1 MSDYRADYGGSE
13 SQTED
18 AMDRYLT
25 NKASALRYPPT
36 PDIASSVR
44 QRLVSHSAY
53 GTRDAQHRPRAAWAA
68 MALTVLVLL
77 GALLAVPAVRG
88 FVGDVYSGIV
98 QAVTGEQEP
107 APLPAVT
114 PPTVDQSTPYVS
126 LSSLKLYGETD
137 LGTAQ
142 TKVTFPIKIPTYP
155 ADIGYPDRVYF
166 QKHNGD
172 VIVMVW
178 TDPTNPDRSY
188 IALQMMKYA
197 NTEEFKH
204 VPDYTDLNGVKAYWV
219 TAPQAVEVFGA
230 DGKYTTAERH
240 IVEGDALM
248 WVGSDDT
255 TYRLEAHMPRSEM
268 LRIARSISE
277 MEVVPTPY
285 PTSTPVSP
293 ASSMK
298 LGGKT
303 DLYRL
308 SERAGFEVRIP
319 TAYDELVTPNM
330 VFFQD
335 LGGPAVVLAW
345 YVPGRD
351 DDLRMVLYQL
361 SSGAWQDEQIR
372 SLEKVVSETTVN
384 GNPARWVE
392 GPTAAYVDAGGGGE
406 MLDKRAF
413 IMDGRTLVWE
423 ENGITYRL
431 EAAVPVEEAVRIAES
446 LTP

>member
-1 MSDYRADYGGSE
+1 MSDHRADYGGSE

-53 GTRDAQHRPRAAWAA
+53 GTRDIQHRPRAAWAA
-68 MALTVLVLL
+68 MALTVIVLL

-107 APLPAVT
+107 APVPAVT
-114 PPTVDQSTPYVS
+114 PPVDQSPPYVS
-126 LSSLKLYGETD
+126 LSSLRLYGETD

-155 ADIGYPDRVYF
+155 ADLGYPNRVYY

-172 VIVMVW
+172 VVVLVW
-178 TDPTNPDRSY
+178 TDPKNADRARL
-188 IALQMMKYA
+188 ALHLMKYGNVA
-197 NTEEFKH
+197 EIKH
-204 VPDYTDLNGVKAYWV
+204 EDDYVLVNGIKMYWV
-219 TAPQAVEVFGA
+219 TAPQSVEVLGSGDRYMTA
-230 DGKYTTAERH
+230 DRH
-240 IVEGDALM
+240 IIEGDALM
-248 WVGSDDT
+248 WVGTDGT
-255 TYRLEAHMPRSEM
+255 TYRLETGLSRDETV
-268 LRIARSISE
+268 LIARSISDLP
-277 MEVVPTPY
+277 VVPTPY

-293 ASSMK
+293 ASGFK

-308 SERAGFEVRIP
+308 TDRAGFEVRIP
-319 TAYDELVTPNM
+319 TAYDELVTPSL
-330 VFFQD
+330 VYLQD
-335 LGGPAVVLAW
+335 LGGPAVVMAW

-361 SSGAWQDEQIR
+361 SNGAWQDEQVR
-372 SLEKVVSETTVN
+372 SLEKVVSETIVN

-392 GPTAAYVDAGGGGE
+392 GPTAVYVDAGAGGE
-406 MLDKRAF
+406 TLDKRTF
-413 IMDGRTLVWE
+413 ITDGHTLVWE

-431 EAAVPVEEAVRIAES
+431 EAAVTLEEAVRIAES

>member
-1 MSDYRADYGGSE
+1 MSDHRADYGGSE

-53 GTRDAQHRPRAAWAA
+53 GTRDTQHRPRAAWAA
-68 MALTVLVLL
+68 MALTVIVLL

-88 FVGDVYSGIV
+88 FVADVYSGIV

-107 APLPAVT
+107 VPVPAIT
-114 PPTVDQSTPYVS
+114 PPPSAPYIS
-126 LSSLKLYGETD
+126 LSSLGLYGETD

-142 TKVTFPIKIPTYP
+142 AKVTFPLKLPRYFP
-155 ADIGYPDRVYF
+155 FKVSEYPDRVYY

-172 VIVMVW
+172 VVVMVW
-178 TDPTNPDRSY
+178 TDPKNPDRPLL
-188 IALQMMKYA
+188 ALQMMKYG

-219 TAPQAVEVFGA
+219 TAPQAVEVLGA
-230 DGKYTTAERH
+230 ADKYATADRH
-240 IVEGDALM
+240 IIEGDALM
-248 WVGSDDT
+248 WVGADET
-255 TYRLEAHMPRSEM
+255 TYRLETGLPRTETM
-268 LRIARSISE
+268 RIARSISE
-277 MEVVPTPY
+277 MNVVPTPY

-293 ASSMK
+293 AANFK

-308 SERAGFEVRIP
+308 TDRAGFLVRIP
-319 TAYDELVTPNM
+319 TAYDELVTPSM

-335 LGGPAVVLAW
+335 LGGPAVLLAW

-361 SSGAWQDEQIR
+361 SNGAWQDEQVG
-372 SLEKVVSETTVN
+372 SLEKLVSETTVN

-392 GPTAAYVDAGGGGE
+392 GPTAVYVDAGGGGE
-406 MLDKRAF
+406 MLDKRSF
-413 IMDGRTLVWE
+413 ITGGHTLVWE